1 MLRSQGIG
9 RGHLV
14 PSQPGPQ
21 HDESDL
27 VDGELRKED
36 LVWSEH
42 EFNDG
47 DRENRRVLR
56 QFLGVKVEVRTM

>member
-1 MLRSQGIG
+1 
-9 RGHLV
+9 V
-14 PSQPGPQ
+14 
-21 HDESDL
+21 

-42 EFNDG
+42 EVNDG

-56 QFLGVKVEVRTM
+56 KALGVKLEMRTMGYQYHRVSIDFMGLTSQKVGI